1 MDISRKGESLWS
13 EWTGVGGSA
22 KLTYACVLYY
32 TVGHIDLENEV
43 VRRALASAI
52 QRDGVADGL
61 GQAYRAIND
70 WTMLQGWAGE
80 VDGSYELF
88 ACDQSGETEYGEA
101 VDEVQPI
108 TWVEVSTLA

>member
-13 EWTGVGGSA
+13 EWTGVGA
-22 KLTYACVLYY
+22 PTKTYACVLYY
-32 TVGHIDLENEV
+32 TVGHIDLEHEV

-61 GQAYRAIND
+61 GHAYKAIND
-70 WTMLQGWAGE
+70 WSMLQGWAGE
-80 VDGSYELF
+80 VDSSYELF
-88 ACDQSGETEYGEA
+88 VCDQSGETSYGEV
-101 VDEVQPI
+101 VDEVFPI